1 MPGKDLDLKKPV
13 VKLVTLKSAKGLEFP
28 VVALAGF
35 IGMPNAAEEKGSAE
49 KAAETEESL
58 SRERRSY
65 FVGMTRAMR
74 ALLVV
79 RPRETTNP
87 LLEGF
92 SPELWNVR

>member
-1 MPGKDLDLKKPV
+1 MGGRSLTNERV
-13 VKLVTLKSAKGLEFP
+13 VRVE
-28 VVALAGF
+28 VR
-35 IGMPNAAEEKGSAE
+35 AAT
-49 KAAETEESL
+49 AETEESL
-58 SRERRSY
+58 RRERRSY